1 MSLISRKDWNR
12 VARGLANMT
21 SVARHGT
28 LASCLFCLLSMQ
40 FMEISTPMQ
49 GMARAADWTTY
60 RGNPQ
65 RTGNVDGKPGPK
77 KPRVLWAQK
86 STDHYLAA
94 PVVTDGLVFVS
105 GLGAFN
111 SASFQALDVAPNQ
124 AMRLR
129 WGKGAPFLKLPTV
142 CSPATSGGLLVFG
155 DGMHQTDGAM
165 LHGLRVDSGMPLWQ
179 FPIPGQL
186 VHLEG
191 GPTVVGSRVFFGAG
205 NAGVLSLDFSKLELD
220 GKEIDQAAALAQ
232 LKKQW
237 DQMVAKYEQEK
248 KVDPD
253 FAIPPSEDALPKPR
267 PKKIWQQGAGQWHVD
282 APLAVT
288 NDLVLVA
295 SARLDLEKTGDRSL
309 IALKASDGTTA
320 WKQPLTHNPW
330 AGATVAGDL
339 VIVGS
344 SNIRL
349 ETKDIPQGKG
359 ELTAMQLGNGAT
371 KWKREL
377 PGGVVSSVAVAGNS
391 AICTATDGKVRAVDV
406 ATGNDR
412 WSYDAQAPFFA
423 APAVAGDAVYVADL
437 RGLVH
442 CLAASDGKL
451 IWKLD
456 LGKDP
461 AVGAAGQIYGAPA
474 IADGK
479 LYVATCN
486 LETTGERRPTAVIC
500 LGD

>member
-1 MSLISRKDWNR
+1 MARFSAATRQLLVLLFALLVN
-12 VARGLANMT
+12 VAPWSWLGVSGDAQR
-21 SVARHGT
+21 
-28 LASCLFCLLSMQ
+28 CLL
-40 FMEISTPMQ
+40 
-49 GMARAADWTTY
+49 AADWTTY

-65 RTGNVDGKPGPK
+65 RTGNVDGQSGPK
-77 KPRVLWAQK
+77 APRVLWALK

-94 PVVTDGLVFVS
+94 PVVTDGLAFVS

-111 SASFQALDVAPNQ
+111 SASFQALDIDPKKNP
-124 AMRLR
+124 RLR

-142 CSPATSGGLLVFG
+142 CSPATANGLVIFG

-165 LHGLRVDSGMPLWQ
+165 LHGLRIDNGMPVWQ

-191 GPTVVGSRVFFGAG
+191 GPAIAGNRVFFGAG
-205 NAGVLSLDFSKLELD
+205 NAGVLCLDTSKLELD
-220 GKEIDQAAALAQ
+220 GKEIDFAAAQVQ

-237 DQMVAKYEQEK
+237 DMMVAKYEQEK

-267 PKKIWQQGAGQWHVD
+267 PKKAWQQGAGQWHVD

-288 NDLVLVA
+288 NDFVLVA
-295 SARLDLEKTGDRSL
+295 SARLDLEKTGDRAL
-309 IALKASDGTTA
+309 LALKVSDGSTA

-339 VIVGS
+339 VLVGS

-349 ETKDIPQGKG
+349 EPKDIPQGKG
-359 ELTAMQLGNGAT
+359 ELAAFQLATGAA

-377 PGGVVSSVAVAGNS
+377 PGGVVSSVAVKGSTAVVV
-391 AICTATDGKVRAVDV
+391 ATDGKVRGIDV
-406 ATGNDR
+406 ATGQDR
-412 WSYDAQAPFFA
+412 WTYDAQAPFFA
-423 APAVAGDAVYVADL
+423 APAIAGEAIYAADL
-437 RGLVH
+437 RGVIH
-442 CLAASDGKL
+442 CLLVSDGKL
-451 IWKLD
+451 LWKFD
-456 LGKDP
+456 VGQDP
-461 AVGAAGQIYGAPA
+461 AVGAPGQIYGAPA
-474 IADGK
+474 IAGGK

-486 LETTGERRPTAVIC
+486 LETTAERRPTAVIC
-500 LGD
+500 IGD